1 MMNKHEVGELLAMCS
16 ALDGQQVTEPKAL
29 MWLQVLEGASY
40 EECRDA
46 IVPAYK
52 EATNG
57 IVTAKGLW
65 DVVRR
70 VRSQPKAGGWLGE
83 LDEGG
88 WRADP
93 QPVCEEHGLRILSCD
108 DCCSLIFHQAGHM
121 RDHDRHSWAMSH
133 VYKAKEAWA

>member
-1 MMNKHEVGELLAMCS
+1 MNKLQMGEIVTMCS
-16 ALDGQQVTEPKAL
+16 ALDGQQVTDSKVA
-29 MWLQVLEGASY
+29 MWLQVMDGASY

-46 IVPAYK
+46 IVPAYR

-70 VRSQPKAGGWLGE
+70 VRAVPTPGAWALE
-83 LDEGG
+83 ADESS
-88 WRADP
+88 WKSDP
-93 QPVCEEHGLRILSCD
+93 QPVCEEHGLRILGCD

-121 RDHDRHSWAMSH
+121 REDDRHSWAMAN

>member
-1 MMNKHEVGELLAMCS
+1 MLNSKMTEILTMCS
-16 ALDGQQVTEPKAL
+16 ALDGQQVTDSKVA
-29 MWLQVLEGASY
+29 MWLQVLDGCTY

-52 EATNG
+52 EATKG
-57 IVTAKGLW
+57 LVTAKGLW

-70 VRSQPKAGGWLGE
+70 VRAVPTPGAWALE
-83 LDEGG
+83 ADESS
-88 WRADP
+88 WKSDP
-93 QPVCEEHGLRILSCD
+93 QPVCEEHGLRILACD

-121 RDHDRHSWAMSH
+121 RDDDRHSWAMVN

>member
-1 MMNKHEVGELLAMCS
+1 MMNKSQMSEIVTMCS
-16 ALDGQQVTEPKAL
+16 ALDGQQVADSKIA
-29 MWLQVLEGASY
+29 MWLQVLDGCTY

-70 VRSQPKAGGWLGE
+70 ARSQPGRVLGE
-83 LDEGG
+83 DDESS
-88 WRADP
+88 WASDP
-93 QPVCEEHGLRILSCD
+93 QPVCEDHGLRILACD
-108 DCCSLIFHQAGHM
+108 DCCSLIHHQAGYM
-121 RDHDRHSWAMSH
+121 GADDRHSWAMAN
-133 VYKAKEAWA
+133 VYKAKEAWV